1 MQRNG
6 GRDMDEF
13 FDFADEMPVDE
24 FLAEIEQDAQT
35 ALDAHEED

>member
-1 MQRNG
+1 ML
-6 GRDMDEF
+6 
-13 FDFADEMPVDE
+13 VDE

>member
-6 GRDMDEF
+6 GRKMDDF
-13 FDFADEMPVDE
+13 FDFGEEMLVDE